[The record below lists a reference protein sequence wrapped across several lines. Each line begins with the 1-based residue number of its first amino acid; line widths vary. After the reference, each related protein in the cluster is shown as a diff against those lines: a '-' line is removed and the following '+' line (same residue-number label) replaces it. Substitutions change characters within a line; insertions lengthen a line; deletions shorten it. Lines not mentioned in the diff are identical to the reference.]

1 MTSSK
6 IFAHN
11 LPWNWETRDIE
22 DQFNEVGKVTDVH
35 LLKKDDGSSRG
46 MAIVTFKEEEDARA
60 AVKEISGKR
69 IDGRMITCREDRGVG
84 YVHPDTARRDE
95 KRSDDRRGDSRGR
108 GGDRGRGGGGDRKR
122 DSRRRARDSRRR
134 R

>member
-1 MTSSK
+1 MSGSK

-84 YVHPDTARRDE
+84 YVHPDTARRDDRKGGGGRDRDE
-95 KRSDDRRGDSRGR
+95 SRGRGGDRRGGGRRGDSRGR
-108 GGDRGRGGGGDRKR
+108 R
-122 DSRRRARDSRRR
+122 RDSRRR